1 MSLVSIRDISLHD
14 HDVVGN
20 RLLIRRAIKNSK
32 GNFYDISIGID
43 GANFNK
49 ATSPTLDPKIQIL
62 VHGCLNA
69 LQQQLDAQNK
79 KIEKLDQLGF
89 IIQKPAPDKPYES
102 HALVAE
108 VGQSVLDK
116 IKTCPSPD
124 YSSLK
129 SLHFGDTSTMNW
141 RSEDAAMCTWVEKK
155 DYSVHSGLV
164 QLCEDFKDFSV
175 GSYSSALS
183 ASHPPSD
190 VVPPG
195 EALHPSGV
203 APLPPPPDDAAP
215 PHHVD
220 PVPQPPLHTDV
231 PPIGSG
237 LPVSP
242 LHPPKPLS
250 DKKRLLEP
258 EYSKWQYWQRPW
270 VYARAR
276 GPMLQVW
283 DRITLR
289 QFLGDDEVTD
299 PDDKKFVKN
308 AVIKNSKAIQNLFA
322 RWSKVAPAYYRVDFP
337 TEIPEELSCSKA
349 QKPQFYL
356 DYLVK
361 PIRDHWASA

>member
-1 MSLVSIRDISLHD
+1 MNLVSIRDIFLLD

-32 GNFYDISIGID
+32 GIFYDISVGID
-43 GANFNK
+43 GANFDK
-49 ATSPTLDPKIQIL
+49 ATSPTLDAKIQKI

-69 LQQQLDAQNK
+69 LQQQLDAQHKNV
-79 KIEKLDQLGF
+79 EKLDQLGF

-116 IKTCPSPD
+116 IKTCPKPD

-141 RSEDAAMCTWVEKK
+141 RPEDAAMCTWVEKK
-155 DYSVHSGLV
+155 DFSVHSGLV

-190 VVPPG
+190 VVPPVD
-195 EALHPSGV
+195 ALPHHHEDAVSQ
-203 APLPPPPDDAAP
+203 PPPPDAVP
-215 PHHVD
+215 PHHDKDAVL
-220 PVPQPPLHTDV
+220 PPLHAEE

-242 LHPPKPLS
+242 LHSPKPLS

-258 EYSKWQYWQRPW
+258 QYSKWQYWQRPW
-270 VYARAR
+270 GYARAR
-276 GPMLQVW
+276 MLQVW
-283 DRITLR
+283 DRISLR
-289 QFLGDDEVTD
+289 QFLGDDEVKD
-299 PDDKKFVKN
+299 VNDKAFVKN
-308 AVIKNSKAIQNLFA
+308 AVQNNSKAIQNLFA

-337 TEIPEELSCSKA
+337 TETSEETGCLKEH
-349 QKPQFYL
+349 KTQFYL

-361 PIRDHWASA
+361 SIRDHWENV

>member
-1 MSLVSIRDISLHD
+1 MSLVSIRDISLLD

-116 IKTCPSPD
+116 IKTCPLRD
-124 YSSLK
+124 YASLNT
-129 SLHFGDTSTMNW
+129 LYFGDTSTMNW
-141 RSEDAAMCTWVEKK
+141 RTEDAAMCTWVEKK

-183 ASHPPSD
+183 SSPPLSD
-190 VVPPG
+190 VVPQG
-195 EALHPSGV
+195 DAVLPSNV
-203 APLPPPPDDAAP
+203 ADLPPPSDAVPPPPVDAEP

-220 PVPQPPLHTDV
+220 EPHLDP
-231 PPIGSG
+231 G
-237 LPVSP
+237 LPVPS
-242 LHPPKPLS
+242 LHPSKPLS
-250 DKKRLLEP
+250 EQNKLLEP
-258 EYSKWQYWQRPW
+258 EYLKWQYWQRPW
-270 VYARAR
+270 VYARSR

-283 DRITLR
+283 DRISLR
-289 QFLGDDEVTD
+289 QFMGKDQITD
-299 PDDKKFVKN
+299 LNDKDFVKK
-308 AVIKNSKAIQNLFA
+308 AVQKNTNAIQNLFA
-322 RWSKVAPAYYRVDFP
+322 RWSKVAPAYYRFDFP
-337 TEIPEELSCSKA
+337 TETQEEMICSKGN
-349 QKPQFYL
+349 KSQFYL

-361 PIRDHWASA
+361 SIRDHWENA